1 MFTSID
7 QFRIFENNQSKFYI
21 YIGHG
26 TDEGVV
32 EFWPGH
38 EFWNFDANKTCPMG
52 WDILNPLHKYSMGDD
67 RFPMS
72 WDIEKIRDR
81 LADNFEYCE
90 VITVDEIPKYCK
102 GYEPPPKEINWVNI
116 RACYPHI
123 KEFTKMADKY
133 WKMFV
138 RDLESELI
146 YARIHN
152 LTIDSLCKQ
161 FYYSLQPYVEQGKIS
176 LFMYKDLCDIIDSQ
190 FEPEKG
196 TLK

>member
-32 EFWPGH
+32 EFWPGS
-38 EFWNFDANKTCPMG
+38 EFWNFDANKSCPMG

-67 RFPMS
+67 RFPIS
-72 WDIEKIRDR
+72 YDIEKIRDS
-81 LADNFEYCE
+81 LAKDFEYCE
-90 VITVDEIPKYCK
+90 VITADEIPKYCK
-102 GYEPPPKEINWVNI
+102 GYEPPPKEINWANI

-123 KEFTKMADKY
+123 KQLGQINDSDWRKLVRNFEYDIIKY
-133 WKMFV
+133 RLQNVNM
-138 RDLESELI
+138 DI
-146 YARIHN
+146 
-152 LTIDSLCKQ
+152 LCKT
-161 FYYSLQPYVEQGKIS
+161 FYYSLQPYVTV
-176 LFMYKDLCDIIDSQ
+176 MYKDLCDIIDSQ

-196 TLK
+196 NVK